1 MENKKNEIL
10 QVRSDILFHDLFNEN
25 DMSLL
30 EWTASQILECD
41 VSKVKGKVRVI
52 NIRLPRTNEKERSK
66 YVDLV
71 VEYENQKIII
81 ELNNNYD
88 GFYLRNVLYA
98 LNGLSNYYNIDNA
111 TYYELASENIYKTIL
126 VNLNWYRNKGISEK
140 VPSKK
145 IIFYEY
151 PLDDVY
157 KERYKMDY
165 LMKII
170 NINLDYYAKLGYDNL
185 ENYDN
190 LYKLLTVNTE
200 DELKKFSKYDELN
213 FYSKKIHNLLKNDE
227 YKEKIMSEEIEE
239 NVRAHE
245 KYLGGLFYGREE
257 ARAEAEAEIAEAKA
271 ETAEAKAE
279 TARSK
284 AETDEAKQKLK
295 QTQTLIVKNLLNKN
309 MTDLEIMEITNI
321 SIEEL
326 DNIKKELK

>member
-30 EWTASQILECD
+30 EWTSSQILECD

-88 GFYLRNVLYA
+88 GFYLRNVLHA

-111 TYYELASENIYKTIL
+111 TYYELASKNIYKTIL

-213 FYSKKIHNLLKNDE
+213 FYSKKIHNLSKNDE

-245 KYLGGLFYGREE
+245 TYLGGLFYGREE
-257 ARAEAEAEIAEAKA
+257 ARAEAETEIAEAKA

-279 TARSK
+279 T
-284 AETDEAKQKLK
+284 EEAKQKLK
-295 QTQTLIVKNLLNKN
+295 ETQTFIVKNLLENSVSDDIILKS
-309 MTDLEIMEITNI
+309 TNI

-326 DNIKKELK
+326 DNIKKEIK

>member
-41 VSKVKGKVRVI
+41 VSKVKGKVKVV

-88 GFYLRNVLYA
+88 GFYLRNVLYS

-111 TYYELASENIYKTIL
+111 AYYGFIPENIYKTIL

-145 IIFYEY
+145 VIFYEY
-151 PLDDVY
+151 PLDDIY
-157 KERYKMDY
+157 KEKYKMDY

-190 LYKLLTVNTE
+190 LYKLLTITTE

-213 FYSKKIHNLLKNDE
+213 FYSKKIHNLSKNDE

-271 ETAEAKAE
+271 ETA
-279 TARSK
+279 RSK

-295 QTQTLIVKNLLNKN
+295 ETQTLIVKNLLENSVSDDIILKS
-309 MTDLEIMEITNI
+309 TNI

-326 DNIKKELK
+326 DNIKKEIK

>member
-52 NIRLPRTNEKERSK
+52 NIRLPRTNKKERSK
-66 YVDLV
+66 YVDLI

-81 ELNNNYD
+81 ELNNNYE
-88 GFYLRNVLYA
+88 GFFLRNVLYA
-98 LNGLSNYYNIDNA
+98 LNGLSNYYNIGKAN
-111 TYYELASENIYKTIL
+111 YYDFTSENIYKTIL

-145 IIFYEY
+145 VIFYEY

-170 NINLDYYAKLGYDNL
+170 NINLDYYAKIGYDNL

-213 FYSKKIHNLLKNDE
+213 FYSKKIHNLSKSDE

-245 KYLGGLFYGREE
+245 TYLGGLFYGREE

-271 ETAEAKAE
+271 ET
-279 TARSK
+279 
-284 AETDEAKQKLK
+284 DEAKQKLK
-295 QTQTLIVKNLLNKN
+295 ETQTLIVKNLLENSVSDDIILKS
-309 MTDLEIMEITNI
+309 TNI

-326 DNIKKELK
+326 DNIKKEIK

>member
-41 VSKVKGKVRVI
+41 VSKVKGKVRVF
-52 NIRLPRTNEKERSK
+52 NIRLPRTNKKERSK
-66 YVDLV
+66 YVDLI

-88 GFYLRNVLYA
+88 GFYLRNVLHA

-111 TYYELASENIYKTIL
+111 TYYELASKNIYKTIL
-126 VNLNWYRNKGISEK
+126 VNLNWYKYESISKK

-145 IIFYEY
+145 VIFYEY

-213 FYSKKIHNLLKNDE
+213 FYSKKIHNLSKNDE

-245 KYLGGLFYGREE
+245 TYLGGLFYGREE
-257 ARAEAEAEIAEAKA
+257 ARAEAETEIAEAKA

-279 TARSK
+279 T
-284 AETDEAKQKLK
+284 EEAKQKLK
-295 QTQTLIVKNLLNKN
+295 ETQTFIVKNLLENSVSDDIILKS
-309 MTDLEIMEITNI
+309 TNI

-326 DNIKKELK
+326 EKIKKEIK

>member
-145 IIFYEY
+145 VIFYEY

-190 LYKLLTVNTE
+190 LYKLLTITTE

-213 FYSKKIHNLLKNDE
+213 FYSKKIHNLSKSDE

-245 KYLGGLFYGREE
+245 TYLGGLFYGREE

-271 ETAEAKAE
+271 ET
-279 TARSK
+279 
-284 AETDEAKQKLK
+284 DEAKQKLK
-295 QTQTLIVKNLLNKN
+295 ETQKLIVKNLLENSVSDDIILKS
-309 MTDLEIMEITNI
+309 TNI

-326 DNIKKELK
+326 DNIKKEIK

>member
-30 EWTASQILECD
+30 EWTSSQILECD

-88 GFYLRNVLYA
+88 GFYLRNVLHA

-111 TYYELASENIYKTIL
+111 TYYELASKNIYKTIL

-145 IIFYEY
+145 VIFYEY

-157 KERYKMDY
+157 KKRYKMDY

-213 FYSKKIHNLLKNDE
+213 FYSKKIHNLSKNDE

-245 KYLGGLFYGREE
+245 TYLGGLFYGREE
-257 ARAEAEAEIAEAKA
+257 ARAEAETEIAEAKA

-279 TARSK
+279 T
-284 AETDEAKQKLK
+284 EEAKQKLK
-295 QTQTLIVKNLLNKN
+295 ETQTFIVKNLLENSVSDDIILKS
-309 MTDLEIMEITNI
+309 TNI

-326 DNIKKELK
+326 EKIKKEIK

>member
-111 TYYELASENIYKTIL
+111 TYYGFIPENIYKTIL

-145 IIFYEY
+145 VIFYEY

-170 NINLDYYAKLGYDNL
+170 NINLDYYAKIGYDNL

-213 FYSKKIHNLLKNDE
+213 FYSKKIHNLSKSDE

-245 KYLGGLFYGREE
+245 TYLGGLFYGREE

-271 ETAEAKAE
+271 ET
-279 TARSK
+279 
-284 AETDEAKQKLK
+284 DEAKQKLK
-295 QTQTLIVKNLLNKN
+295 ETQTLIVKNLLENSVSDDIILKS
-309 MTDLEIMEITNI
+309 TNI

-326 DNIKKELK
+326 DNIKKEIK

>member
-41 VSKVKGKVRVI
+41 VSKVKGKVKVV

-71 VEYENQKIII
+71 VVYENQKIII

-88 GFYLRNVLYA
+88 GFYLRNVLYS

-111 TYYELASENIYKTIL
+111 TYYGFIPENIYKTIL

-145 IIFYEY
+145 VIFYEY
-151 PLDDVY
+151 PLDDIY

-190 LYKLLTVNTE
+190 LYKLLTITTE

-213 FYSKKIHNLLKNDE
+213 FYSKKIHNLSKNDE

-245 KYLGGLFYGREE
+245 TYLGGLFYGREE
-257 ARAEAEAEIAEAKA
+257 ARAEAETEIAEAKA

-279 TARSK
+279 T
-284 AETDEAKQKLK
+284 EEAKQKLK
-295 QTQTLIVKNLLNKN
+295 ETQTFIVKNLLENSVSDDIILKS
-309 MTDLEIMEITNI
+309 TNI

-326 DNIKKELK
+326 EKIKKEIK

>member
-30 EWTASQILECD
+30 EWTSSQILECD

-88 GFYLRNVLYA
+88 GFYLRNVLHA

-111 TYYELASENIYKTIL
+111 TYYELASKNIYKTIL

-170 NINLDYYAKLGYDNL
+170 NINLDYYAKIGYDNL

-213 FYSKKIHNLLKNDE
+213 FYSKKIHNLSKSDE

-245 KYLGGLFYGREE
+245 TYLGGLFYGREE

-271 ETAEAKAE
+271 ET
-279 TARSK
+279 
-284 AETDEAKQKLK
+284 DEAKQKLK
-295 QTQTLIVKNLLNKN
+295 ETQTLIVKNLLENSVSDDIILKS
-309 MTDLEIMEITNI
+309 TNI

-326 DNIKKELK
+326 DNIKKEIK

>member
-1 MENKKNEIL
+1 MDNKKNEIL

-41 VSKVKGKVRVI
+41 VSKVKGKVKVV

-88 GFYLRNVLYA
+88 GFYLRNVLYS

-111 TYYELASENIYKTIL
+111 TYYGFIPENIYKTIL

-145 IIFYEY
+145 VIFYEY
-151 PLDDVY
+151 PLDDIY

-213 FYSKKIHNLLKNDE
+213 FYSKKIHNLSKNDE
-227 YKEKIMSEEIEE
+227 YKES
-239 NVRAHE
+239 N
-245 KYLGGLFYGREE
+245 Y
-257 ARAEAEAEIAEAKA
+257 
-271 ETAEAKAE
+271 
-279 TARSK
+279 
-284 AETDEAKQKLK
+284 
-295 QTQTLIVKNLLNKN
+295 
-309 MTDLEIMEITNI
+309 
-321 SIEEL
+321 
-326 DNIKKELK
+326 

>member
-71 VEYENQKIII
+71 VVYENQKIII

-145 IIFYEY
+145 VIFYEY

-213 FYSKKIHNLLKNDE
+213 FYSKKIHNLSKNDE

-245 KYLGGLFYGREE
+245 TYLGGLFYGREE
-257 ARAEAEAEIAEAKA
+257 ARAEAETEIAEAKA

-279 TARSK
+279 T
-284 AETDEAKQKLK
+284 EEAKQKLK
-295 QTQTLIVKNLLNKN
+295 ETQTFIVKNLLENSVSDDIILKS
-309 MTDLEIMEITNI
+309 TNI

-326 DNIKKELK
+326 EKIKKEIK

>member
-30 EWTASQILECD
+30 EWTSSQILECD

-111 TYYELASENIYKTIL
+111 TYYELASKNIYKTIL

-213 FYSKKIHNLLKNDE
+213 FYSKKIHNLSKSDE

-245 KYLGGLFYGREE
+245 TYLGGLFYGREE

-271 ETAEAKAE
+271 ET
-279 TARSK
+279 
-284 AETDEAKQKLK
+284 DEAKQKLK
-295 QTQTLIVKNLLNKN
+295 ETQTLIVKNLLENSVSDDIILKS
-309 MTDLEIMEITNI
+309 TNI

-326 DNIKKELK
+326 DNIKKEIK

>member
-88 GFYLRNVLYA
+88 GFYLRNVLHA

-111 TYYELASENIYKTIL
+111 TYYELASKNIYKTIL

-145 IIFYEY
+145 VIFYEY

-213 FYSKKIHNLLKNDE
+213 FYSKKIHNLSKNDE

-245 KYLGGLFYGREE
+245 TYLGGLFYGREE
-257 ARAEAEAEIAEAKA
+257 ARAEAETEIAEAKA

-279 TARSK
+279 T
-284 AETDEAKQKLK
+284 EEAKQKLK
-295 QTQTLIVKNLLNKN
+295 ETQTFIVKNLLENSVSDDIILKS
-309 MTDLEIMEITNI
+309 TNI

-326 DNIKKELK
+326 EKIKKEIK

>member
-41 VSKVKGKVRVI
+41 VSKVKGKVRVF
-52 NIRLPRTNEKERSK
+52 NIRLPRTNKKERSK
-66 YVDLV
+66 YVDLI

-81 ELNNNYD
+81 ELNNNYE

-98 LNGLSNYYNIDNA
+98 LNGLSNYYNIGKAN
-111 TYYELASENIYKTIL
+111 YYDFTSENIYKTIL
-126 VNLNWYRNKGISEK
+126 VNLNWYKYESISKK

-145 IIFYEY
+145 VIFYEY

-213 FYSKKIHNLLKNDE
+213 FYSKKIHNLSKNDE

-245 KYLGGLFYGREE
+245 TYLGGLFYGREE
-257 ARAEAEAEIAEAKA
+257 ARAEAEAEIAEVKA
-271 ETAEAKAE
+271 EADQ
-279 TARSK
+279 R
-284 AETDEAKQKLK
+284 LK
-295 QTQTLIVKNLLNKN
+295 ETQTLIVKNLLENSVSDDIILKS
-309 MTDLEIMEITNI
+309 TNI